1 MDIQAERDL
10 LKDDYGNYYVV
21 SYATKD
27 SLTVVNAALYHAFNQ
42 MLTEDFVKEVKRK
55 YPKDVAV
62 GVYFADL
69 VHEQIEK
76 LEDPAFPGNIYDLN
90 EARKEYDIHLKP
102 IYHDSLHLK

>member
-10 LKDDYGNYYVV
+10 LKDEYGNYYVV
-21 SYATKD
+21 SYATKE

-42 MLTEDFVKEVKRK
+42 VLTDEFVAKVKRK
-55 YPKDVAV
+55 YPKGVAV

-76 LEDPAFPGNIYDLN
+76 LEDPDFPGRIYDL
-90 EARKEYDIHLKP
+90 EEVRKTYDIHLKP
-102 IYHDSLHLK
+102 IYHDSFHL

>member
-1 MDIQAERDL
+1 MDIKAERDL

-42 MLTEDFVKEVKRK
+42 ELTDEFVAKVKSK
-55 YPKDVAV
+55 YPKGVAV

-76 LEDPAFPGNIYDLN
+76 LEDPEFPGHIYDLN
-90 EARKEYDIHLKP
+90 EVRKEYDIHLKP
-102 IYHDSLHLK
+102 IYHDSLHL